1 MTASNFDRALSL
13 VLQYEGGF
21 TDDRRDPGNWTG
33 GKVGA
38 GQLNGT
44 KKGIAAASFPHLD
57 IKNLTDAQIAEIYR
71 AKYWNRVRGDDL
83 PSGIDLSTMDGGVNS
98 GPPRSVRWLQAA
110 LGETQDGA
118 VGPIT
123 LDAARKADAPKI
135 IRAHC
140 AKRLGFVKSLAI
152 WNTFGKGWA
161 RRIANVEATAL
172 SWVLT
177 KAELEAEAK
186 KAADQATK
194 QGGGAVVVAGGGVTD
209 QAGGITGLPLWA
221 VALLVGAVVAVLI
234 IRIVINRQRADALG
248 KVAKEAT

>member
-33 GKVGA
+33 GKVGV
-38 GQLNGT
+38 GQLKGT
-44 KKGIAAASFPHLD
+44 KKGIAASSFPHLD

-71 AKYWNRVRGDDL
+71 AKYWNRVRGDEL

-98 GPPRSVRWLQAA
+98 GPARSVRWLQAV

-123 LDAARKADAPKI
+123 LDAARKADAPKTI
-135 IRAHC
+135 KAHC
-140 AKRLGFVKSLAI
+140 GKRLGFVQSLAI
-152 WNTFGKGWA
+152 WNTFGKGWS

-177 KAELEAEAK
+177 KAELEVEAK

-221 VALLVGAVVAVLI
+221 VALFVGAVVAVLI
-234 IRIVINRQRADALG
+234 TRIVINRQRADALG

>member
-71 AKYWNRVRGDDL
+71 AKYWNRVRGDEL

-98 GPPRSVRWLQAA
+98 GPARSVRWLQAA
-110 LGETQDGA
+110 LGE
-118 VGPIT
+118 
-123 LDAARKADAPKI
+123 
-135 IRAHC
+135 
-140 AKRLGFVKSLAI
+140 SL
-152 WNTFGKGWA
+152 WWRWLQHRWA
-161 RRIANVEATAL
+161 WVCHLPVRRINGGNHQIRRHI
-172 SWVLT
+172 WRRYW
-177 KAELEAEAK
+177 
-186 KAADQATK
+186 ADT
-194 QGGGAVVVAGGGVTD
+194 
-209 QAGGITGLPLWA
+209 L
-221 VALLVGAVVAVLI
+221 
-234 IRIVINRQRADALG
+234 RQSYLCRR
-248 KVAKEAT
+248 

>member
-33 GKVGA
+33 GKVGV

-71 AKYWNRVRGDDL
+71 AKYWNRVRGDEL

-98 GPPRSVRWLQAA
+98 GPARSVRWLQAV

-123 LDAARKADAPKI
+123 LDAARKADAPKTI
-135 IRAHC
+135 KAHC
-140 AKRLGFVKSLAI
+140 AKRLGFVQSLAI
-152 WNTFGKGWA
+152 WNTFGKGWS

-209 QAGGITGLPLWA
+209 QAGGMTGLPLWA

-234 IRIVINRQRADALG
+234 TRIVINRQRADALG

>member
-33 GKVGA
+33 GKVGV
-38 GQLNGT
+38 GQLKGT
-44 KKGIAAASFPHLD
+44 KKGIAASSFPHLD

-71 AKYWNRVRGDDL
+71 AKYWNRVRGDEL

-98 GPPRSVRWLQAA
+98 GPARSVRWLQAV

-123 LDAARKADAPKI
+123 LDAARKADAPKTI
-135 IRAHC
+135 KAHC
-140 AKRLGFVKSLAI
+140 GKRLGFVQSLAI
-152 WNTFGKGWA
+152 WNTFGKGWS

-177 KAELEAEAK
+177 KAELEVEAK

-234 IRIVINRQRADALG
+234 TRIVINRQRADALG